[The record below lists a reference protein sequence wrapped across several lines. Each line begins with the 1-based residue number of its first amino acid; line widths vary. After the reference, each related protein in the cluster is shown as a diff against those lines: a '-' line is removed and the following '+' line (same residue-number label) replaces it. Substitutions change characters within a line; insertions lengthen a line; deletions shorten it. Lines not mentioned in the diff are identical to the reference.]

1 MSEYWTELV
10 HQLKPYVPGEQPL
23 DLLTTKLNTNENPY
37 PPSAEVAKAIQGHA
51 HDNLRLYPDPE
62 SGSLRQALATYY
74 NLDANQVFIGN
85 GSDEVLAH
93 CFQAFFKNLKP
104 ILFADISYSFYPVY
118 CALYQIDYRTVA
130 LDNAF
135 CVDPAAYRQPN
146 GGIIIPNPNAPTGIA
161 MSLDT
166 IRELID
172 GNDSVVIIDEAYVDF
187 GAESAIALIA
197 DYANLLVV
205 QTFSKSRSLAGL
217 RLGYAL
223 GQPELIEGLNRVKN
237 SFNSYPVGRLTSAA
251 AIASLNDENYF
262 QQCRARIMT
271 TRNWL
276 DNELVNLG
284 FEVLPSSSN
293 FLFAQHK
300 LHSASGLYLELK
312 NAGILVRHFESERI
326 DNYLRISI
334 GSEQECTALINTL
347 KQLIKEPLINSE

>member
-23 DLLTTKLNTNENPY
+23 DPITTKLNTNENPY
-37 PPSAEVAKAIQGHA
+37 PPSAEVAKAIRGHA
-51 HDNLRLYPDPE
+51 YDNLRLYPDPE
-62 SGSLRQALATYY
+62 SGTLKQALATYHH
-74 NLDANQVFIGN
+74 LDASQVFIGN

-93 CFQAFFKNLKP
+93 CFQAFFKNLRP
-104 ILFADISYSFYPVY
+104 VLFADISYSFYPAY
-118 CALYQIDYRTVA
+118 CALYQVDYRTVA
-130 LDNAF
+130 LDDAF
-135 CVDPAAYRQPN
+135 CIDPAAYRQPN

-166 IRELID
+166 IRELLD
-172 GNDSVVIIDEAYVDF
+172 GNDSLVIIDEAYVDF
-187 GAESAIALIA
+187 GAESAIELIA

-251 AIASLNDENYF
+251 AIASLKDENYF
-262 QQCRARIMT
+262 QQCRAQIMT
-271 TRNWL
+271 TRHWL
-276 DNELVNLG
+276 NNELVNLG
-284 FEVLPSSSN
+284 FEVLPSSGN
-293 FLFAQHK
+293 FLFAQHR
-300 LHSASGLYLELK
+300 LHPASRLYLELK

-326 DNYLRISI
+326 NNYLRISI
-334 GSEQECTALINTL
+334 GSEQECAALINTL
-347 KQLIKEPLINSE
+347 KQLVKEPLINSE